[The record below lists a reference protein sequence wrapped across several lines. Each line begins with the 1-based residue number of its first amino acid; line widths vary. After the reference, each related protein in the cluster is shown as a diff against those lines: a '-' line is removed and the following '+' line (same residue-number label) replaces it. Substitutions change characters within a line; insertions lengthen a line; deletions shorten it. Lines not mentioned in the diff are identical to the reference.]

1 MNKLLQSLLRRHRPD
16 VDALS
21 AHLDGRLAAREV
33 ETLDAHISSC
43 AACSS
48 AIEGLRLVRTELRAM
63 PEVTHPRSFRL
74 RGADVARAPVRF
86 GGGARGQALR
96 LMPVLSG
103 VAAVVFVVA
112 LGADLMSGG
121 SSSLKSADTTAMSAA
136 RQEAA
141 AAGNYAPSREPA
153 ADSALTTRSTTAVPP
168 VAGAYIGEPTVGAD
182 AMAPDVAA
190 TPAAPGSALAPESGT
205 PLGTEG
211 TSGNKS
217 TIPSPT
223 PELSAASRR
232 PNSSGDVDGL
242 RVVEVVAAVVAVVA
256 AAAAAAV
263 GWRNRSRGERP

>member
-21 AHLDGRLAAREV
+21 AHLDGRLAAREA
-33 ETLDAHISSC
+33 EAIDAHIAGC

-48 AIEGLRLVRTELRAM
+48 AIDGLRVVRTALQAM

-74 RGADVARAPVRF
+74 RGADVERAPMRV
-86 GGGARGQALR
+86 GGGGGGQAMR

-103 VAAVVFVVA
+103 VAAAVFIVA
-112 LGADLMSGG
+112 VGADLLSDGSRSG
-121 SSSLKSADTTAMSAA
+121 LKSADTANVMSVP
-136 RQEAA
+136 QLAA
-141 AAGNYAPSREPA
+141 APTRNSATSSESA
-153 ADSALTTRSTTAVPP
+153 ADSAGTTSATAEPP
-168 VAGAYIGEPTVGAD
+168 AASAYAGEPTIPD
-182 AMAPDVAA
+182 AVAPGLAA
-190 TPAAPGSALAPESGT
+190 TPSARAAGAFAPEPGT
-205 PLGTEG
+205 PPGTEG

-232 PNSSGDVDGL
+232 PTSSGDVDGL

-256 AAAAAAV
+256 AAAAV
-263 GWRNRSRGERP
+263 GWRKRSRGERP